1 MFQKKKFIVVIISAV
16 LIAIGSSPLSK
27 ATDPNSYTTAITGTD
42 VLVVLAADSTIS
54 ISASSVDVHNNVY
67 TFTNFDP
74 QISTDKVPDP
84 ENYVLTSSG
93 VLLQAKSRTYPD
105 SSEYSTALTQLIA
118 LNNIVREGSND
129 PTTVTDHSAVKF
141 TFETDPG
148 ANTVSIDFM
157 LGSGEYFEGD
167 WDLAGIYIDGIN
179 YAYLPN
185 GKLLRVNSSAQITNV
200 CTYGSAGG
208 CYASDYEI
216 NGVILGTISPKL
228 TMYAALSPDLA
239 VHTFVAIVANTDDT
253 ILPSSLLLSNF
264 QSFGV
269 AQQLVSTF
277 SYGIQIEE
285 EVAVVTVKAEPV
297 PDPIQMSEITG
308 TSVSSPDAGNNVTIT
323 ILGKFPQAVR
333 NVDVNDRRISL
344 DSWMQDSST
353 ITFTVPATASGSYAV
368 QIWNGSLPLLQVQTI
383 VIVTS

>member
-1 MFQKKKFIVVIISAV
+1 
-16 LIAIGSSPLSK
+16 
-27 ATDPNSYTTAITGTD
+27 
-42 VLVVLAADSTIS
+42 
-54 ISASSVDVHNNVY
+54 
-67 TFTNFDP
+67 
-74 QISTDKVPDP
+74 
-84 ENYVLTSSG
+84 
-93 VLLQAKSRTYPD
+93 
-105 SSEYSTALTQLIA
+105 
-118 LNNIVREGSND
+118 
-129 PTTVTDHSAVKF
+129 
-141 TFETDPG
+141 
-148 ANTVSIDFM
+148 
-157 LGSGEYFEGD
+157 
-167 WDLAGIYIDGIN
+167 
-179 YAYLPN
+179 
-185 GKLLRVNSSAQITNV
+185 
-200 CTYGSAGG
+200 
-208 CYASDYEI
+208 
-216 NGVILGTISPKL
+216 
-228 TMYAALSPDLA
+228 MYAALSPDLA

-277 SYGIQIEE
+277 SYGIQIEEE